1 MKYFLT
7 LAIGFSFFLSAEALR
22 LDMRQQTNTGDFVPY
37 SCEVWNDGCNDCKQ
51 TDSGYIC
58 PPKNC
63 ATMRMGYC
71 RVEKDASDVGDMAP
85 PRNVKPR
92 PTRPANCQR
101 WFDGCNTCAAQ
112 PNGVSTT
119 CTMMA
124 CEIYDEPRCLEAK
137 KPDIEILSTPEI
149 PLNCQSWFDGCNG
162 CAVENGQ
169 LTFCT
174 ERACSP
180 DQLEPAYC
188 TAFKKETG
196 PPADDKSEIL
206 EVTIGPEMVD
216 CSAFRRTCMVMNGD
230 PFPSWIDGFD
240 FEAGFN
246 YELRIKKTKRDRPL
260 LDVGEYEYT
269 LLEVLSKTSVQGEV
283 VKYVYPPQ
291 KPRDESLIPLNC
303 TSWYDGC
310 NTCGVENGQVIYC
323 TEMACDQTMLKP
335 TECRAYAETEEV
347 LYEEDQPDDFK
358 KVPMA
363 IPYEQSVRPTFWG
376 FIKHHLFGWMK

>member
-1 MKYFLT
+1 
-7 LAIGFSFFLSAEALR
+7 
-22 LDMRQQTNTGDFVPY
+22 
-37 SCEVWNDGCNDCKQ
+37 
-51 TDSGYIC
+51 
-58 PPKNC
+58 
-63 ATMRMGYC
+63 
-71 RVEKDASDVGDMAP
+71 
-85 PRNVKPR
+85 
-92 PTRPANCQR
+92 
-101 WFDGCNTCAAQ
+101 
-112 PNGVSTT
+112 
-119 CTMMA
+119 
-124 CEIYDEPRCLEAK
+124 
-137 KPDIEILSTPEI
+137 
-149 PLNCQSWFDGCNG
+149 
-162 CAVENGQ
+162 
-169 LTFCT
+169 
-174 ERACSP
+174 
-180 DQLEPAYC
+180 
-188 TAFKKETG
+188 
-196 PPADDKSEIL
+196 
-206 EVTIGPEMVD
+206 
-216 CSAFRRTCMVMNGD
+216 MVMNGD

-283 VKYVYPPQ
+283 VKYVYPQQ